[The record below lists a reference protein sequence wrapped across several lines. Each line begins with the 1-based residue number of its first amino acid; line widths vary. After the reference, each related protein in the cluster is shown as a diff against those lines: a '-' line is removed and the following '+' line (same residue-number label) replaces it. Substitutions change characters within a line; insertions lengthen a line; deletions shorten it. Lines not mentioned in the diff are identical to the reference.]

1 MRHTET
7 RAYRERMTRLAW
19 EELTPREAVVLAA
32 VGRRLRNAEIAAEHH
47 ISIRT
52 VESHIAALRRKLRV
66 DSRAGLV
73 TAAREHRGAG
83 VPVPGDSFVGRE
95 ADLAAVRALLEWS
108 RWVTVVGAAGC
119 GKTRLAL
126 ELAASASAV
135 PVVVDLAY
143 AVPGE
148 VAAVVAKG
156 IGLAGDVAADPVTAC
171 GTALAAQTYLLVL
184 DNCDRVTSDVAD
196 LVTPLLA
203 HAPDL
208 RVVATSR
215 SPVGGPGETLHELLP
230 LPVDTDGGP
239 AVRLFLDRAASTS
252 AADLSGATD
261 ELVSRICRRL
271 DGLPLALELAA
282 ARVRHLTVP
291 ELAEQL
297 DHGFGPLDRAGPS
310 SRHRTLETAFDWTWD
325 LLDDEEQWVLSRLAA
340 LPRTFDLALAEQVTR
355 PGAGRVVLRLLDRSL
370 VSPTVPAT
378 APRRFRLL
386 ESLREFVVA
395 RTAPG
400 TGDEVRRLH
409 AVYYAD
415 LAEQVRGRARHDDS
429 PAAAANA
436 KLLCP
441 EVNAAVD
448 WALTAGEPDLALAL
462 TTALAVGGEQY
473 GPDVASLESIARA
486 ARDDRVRAAAGPV
499 DLLDLGIALCYTDL
513 DLVTELAE
521 LALERA
527 ADPWSELAAR
537 HLAGYAEAYA
547 HHGTAALEHLD
558 VAELLADELLATWQ
572 LGSVRQGRGI
582 ALRDLGD
589 RDGAMAAF
597 ESAMRTFALAG
608 DALHVNNARYMMAAT
623 AAEDPLL
630 VDRVVEWTDQ
640 CVGYGRNGG
649 NAHELAHALLTRATV
664 AGGADPEADLAEA
677 LEIFRAVGDLRCL
690 TRGHLLL
697 SRWRPANEAVGLLE
711 RALDFAARAHDEG
724 HQTTVLERLVALHW
738 DRGEH
743 HQAAVRLGSL
753 TALVG
758 PEEAARRSP
767 PDLARRAGDW
777 SSSIAEGQARGLS
790 AVAGPPG

>member
-1 MRHTET
+1 MRRTEI

-19 EELTPREAVVLAA
+19 EDLTPREAEVLAA
-32 VGRRLRNAEIAAEHH
+32 VERRLSNAEIAAEHH
-47 ISIRT
+47 ISVRT

-83 VPVPGDSFVGRE
+83 VPVPGNSFVGRE
-95 ADLAAVRALLEWS
+95 GDLAAVRALLERS

-126 ELAASASAV
+126 ELAASAASV
-135 PVVVDLAY
+135 PLVVDLAH
-143 AVPGE
+143 ALPGD

-171 GTALAAQTYLLVL
+171 GIALAAQPYLLVL
-184 DNCDRVTSDVAD
+184 DNCDRVTADVAD
-196 LVTPLLA
+196 LVTRLLA

-215 SPVGGPGETLHELLP
+215 SPVGGPGESLHEVHP
-230 LPVDTDGGP
+230 LPVDEDDGP
-239 AVRLFLDRAASTS
+239 AARLFRDRARAATTTS
-252 AADLSGATD
+252 EGLVGATD
-261 ELVSRICRRL
+261 ELVGRICRRL

-291 ELAEQL
+291 ELAEHL

-325 LLDDEEQWVLSRLAA
+325 LLDDEEQWVLCRLAA

-355 PGAGRVVLRLLDRSL
+355 PGADRVVLRLLDRSL

-378 APRRFRLL
+378 TPRRFRLL
-386 ESLREFVVA
+386 ESLREFVESRTEAGVA
-395 RTAPG
+395 DDVRRVHAAYYAQAAR
-400 TGDEVRRLH
+400 EVRR
-409 AVYYAD
+409 
-415 LAEQVRGRARHDDS
+415 RARSDDS
-429 PAAAANA
+429 RTAAATA

-448 WALTAGEPDLALAL
+448 WALGAGEPDVALAL

-473 GPDVASLESIARA
+473 GPDVESLESIARA
-486 ARDDRVRAAAGPV
+486 AHDDRVRAAAGPV

-513 DLVTELAE
+513 DLVTELAD
-521 LALERA
+521 LALDRA
-527 ADPWSELAAR
+527 TDPWSELAAR
-537 HLAGYAEAYA
+537 HLAGYAAAYS
-547 HHGTAALEHLD
+547 HRGDVALEHLD

-572 LGSVRQGRGI
+572 LASVRQGRGI

-589 RDGAMAAF
+589 PAGAMAAF
-597 ESAMRTFALAG
+597 ESAMHTFALAG
-608 DALHVNNARYMMAAT
+608 DALHVNNARYMMAST
-623 AAEDPLL
+623 AADDPRLAL
-630 VDRVVEWTDQ
+630 QVVEWTDQ
-640 CVGYGRNGG
+640 CVAYGRQGG
-649 NAHELAHALLTRATV
+649 NVHELAHALLTRATV
-664 AGGADPEADLAEA
+664 AGGADPDADLHEA
-677 LEIFRAVGDLRCL
+677 LETFQAVGDLRCL

-697 SRWRPANEAVGLLE
+697 ARSRPPSEAVGLLE
-711 RALDFAARAHDEG
+711 QALDFAVRAHDEG
-724 HQTTVLERLVALHW
+724 GQATVLERLVGLHW
-738 DRGEH
+738 DRGEQR
-743 HQAAVRLGSL
+743 QAAVRFGGL
-753 TALVG
+753 TALLG
-758 PEEAARRSP
+758 PEAAARRCP
-767 PDLARRAGDW
+767 PDLVRQAEDW

-790 AVAGPPG
+790 AASS